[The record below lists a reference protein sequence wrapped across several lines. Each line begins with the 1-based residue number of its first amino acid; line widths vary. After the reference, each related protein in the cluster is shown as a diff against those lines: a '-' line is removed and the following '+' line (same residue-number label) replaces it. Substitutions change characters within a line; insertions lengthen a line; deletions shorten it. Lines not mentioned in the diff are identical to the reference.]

1 MNAANDVVARGAQ
14 GEDKAKKRSNPH
26 KFLLYRP
33 TFSQFLVFLST
44 AFKAPHPH
52 PPPLGAY
59 HINSYN
65 EFE

>member
-1 MNAANDVVARGAQ
+1 MTWWHVVAQ

-44 AFKAPHPH
+44 AFKAPHP
-52 PPPLGAY
+52 PPPRGQP
-59 HINSYN
+59 H
-65 EFE
+65 EFIQCI